1 MVTLELTASESELL
15 RETLEA
21 CRQTLVAEI
30 ARADSR
36 QYRTFL
42 RQREEMVESLIDRIS
57 EPLHLRDEVVRDPSP
72 LLTR

>member
-1 MVTLELTASESELL
+1 MVTLELTPIESELL

-42 RQREEMVESLIDRIS
+42 RDREAMVEELIARIAIRM
-57 EPLHLRDEVVRDPSP
+57 PLHDEPRVEHARP
-72 LLTR
+72 

>member
-1 MVTLELTASESELL
+1 MVTLELTPIESELL

-21 CRQTLVAEI
+21 CRLTLISEI

-42 RQREEMVESLIDRIS
+42 RDREAMVEELIARIDV
-57 EPLHLRDEVVRDPSP
+57 PMPVHDERRIHQPSP
-72 LLTR
+72 

>member
-1 MVTLELTASESELL
+1 MTNLELTPIESELL

-21 CRQTLVAEI
+21 YRQTLVAEI

-42 RQREEMVESLIDRIS
+42 RDREAMVERLLAKCAV
-57 EPLHLRDEVVRDPSP
+57 PMHLREPVRSRP
-72 LLTR
+72 TT